1 MLKKRNLVPEIN
13 RPALTTLIVQRAG
26 EQAPAT
32 IDDCRVISLLDQPSS
47 VVNDQ
52 LRQSLAGELR
62 PVIRIDEGDQRLTPI
77 DFYNQVNRWMAN
89 ALSGISTVE
98 VAQLAIVY
106 APQWAAD
113 YRLPADA
120 QRIRIAHRQIR
131 DLFQTMFSQE
141 VARHV
146 QIIYGG
152 FAFENEYADLLCD
165 VNVDGILIK

>member
-1 MLKKRNLVPEIN
+1 MLKKRNLVPELN
-13 RPALTTLIVQRAG
+13 RPALATLVVHRAG
-26 EQAPAT
+26 DQHPIT
-32 IDDCRVISLLDQPSS
+32 MSDCRIISLLDQPSS

-52 LRQSLAGELR
+52 LKQSLAGELR
-62 PVIRIDEGDQRLTPI
+62 PVIKIDEGDQRLAPL
-77 DFYNQVNRWMAN
+77 DFANQISRGLTNS
-89 ALSGISTVE
+89 LSGISAAE
-98 VAQLAIVY
+98 VAQLTIVY

-131 DLFQTMFSQE
+131 DLFQAMFNQE
-141 VARHV
+141 IARHV

-165 VNVDGILIK
+165 TNVDGVLTK